1 MLFVSLILSLL
12 SWNLR
17 SCWVANEVVSA
28 ENVMMDLAWDTEA
41 TLYTSRNRQNPEY
54 VDLEC

>member
-1 MLFVSLILSLL
+1 MSLILSLL